1 MKTKI
6 GIGHSNQTDSFLAG
20 KEATIRAID
29 KGKIERADFAL
40 IFCGGKHNP
49 KQFLEGVNV
58 VIPDCEKAGGTSF
71 GIISDAFIGYDGF
84 EVGVTVFS
92 SDKIKFTVFS
102 QGELNLDEAKAGR
115 ELGRKIQTADIAD
128 PKGLMVFYDSSKQQ
142 NPPMLNFATPL
153 FASLEPHLP
162 KGISCVGGGFLAD
175 MMLSEC
181 YQIVNNEVFTQY
193 VVAILV
199 SGDCVMESTILH
211 GCFPCSDYL
220 TITKSQGPVVLE
232 IDGMPAIEKI
242 QELLGGADL
251 IDVKD
256 FAMNVTLGVNR
267 GDKFG
272 DFKESEFANR
282 LTLAVDEEHKALI
295 MFEPDLVEGTEVQL
309 MRRNLEPDYVGRAIQ
324 EEMKKIS
331 HLNPIFSFYIN
342 CGGRARPFSGVD
354 FEDAEQVRQAVGDI
368 PLSGFYSGVEV
379 AQVGGVLQPLD
390 WTGVLCF
397 LAEN

>member
-20 KEATIRAID
+20 KEAASRAVKHGNID
-29 KGKIERADFAL
+29 RADFAL

-49 KQFLEGVNV
+49 KQFLNGVNQ

-71 GIISDAFIGYDGF
+71 GVISDTFIGYDGF

-92 SDKIKFTVFS
+92 SDKVKFAVFS
-102 QGELNLDEAKAGR
+102 QGGLNVDEAKAGE
-115 ELGRKIQTADIAD
+115 ELGKKIQQADIPD
-128 PKGLMVFYDSSKQQ
+128 PRGLMVFYDSSKQQ

-153 FASLEPHLP
+153 FASLEPYLP
-162 KGISCVGGGFLAD
+162 SGISCVGGGFLAD

-181 YQIVNNEVFTQY
+181 YQIVNDHVYTQN
-193 VVAILV
+193 VIAILI
-199 SGDCVMESTILH
+199 SGECVMESTILH

-220 TITKSQGPVVLE
+220 TVTKSEGPMVME
-232 IDGMPAIEKI
+232 IDGMPAIQKI
-242 QELLGGADL
+242 QELLGGPEV

-267 GDKFG
+267 GEKYG
-272 DFKESEFANR
+272 EFKENEFANR
-282 LTLAVDEEHKALI
+282 LTLAVDEEHNALI
-295 MFEPDLVEGTEVQL
+295 MFEPDLVIGTEVQL
-309 MRRNLEPDYVGRAIQ
+309 MRRNLEPDYVGKAIQ
-324 EEMKKIS
+324 EEMKKIAN
-331 HLNPIFSFYIN
+331 LNPIFSFYIN
-342 CGGRARPFSGVD
+342 CGGRARPFAGVD
-354 FEDAEQVRQAVGDI
+354 FEDGEQVRQALGSI

-397 LAEN
+397 LAEK

>member
-20 KEATIRAID
+20 KEAASRAME

-49 KQFLEGVNV
+49 KQFLSGVNE

-71 GIISDAFIGYDGF
+71 GIISDRFIGYDGF
-84 EVGVTVFS
+84 EVGVTIFS

-102 QGELNLDEAKAGR
+102 QGELNLDEAKAGD
-115 ELGRKIQTADIAD
+115 ELGKKIQAAKVAD

-153 FASLEPHLP
+153 FASLGPYLP
-162 KGISCVGGGFLAD
+162 SGVTCVGGGFLAD

-181 YQIVNNEVFTQY
+181 YQIANGQVVTQH
-193 VVAILV
+193 VIAILI

-220 TITKSQGPVVLE
+220 TITKSEGPVVME

-242 QELLGGADL
+242 QELLGGADV
-251 IDVKD
+251 IDAKD

-295 MFEPDLVEGTEVQL
+295 MFEPDLVAGTEVQL
-309 MRRNLEPDYVGRAIQ
+309 MRRNLEPDYVGEAIQ
-324 EEMKKIS
+324 EEMKKIE
-331 HLNPIFSFYIN
+331 HLDPIFSFYIN

-368 PLSGFYSGVEV
+368 PFSGFYSGVEV

-397 LAEN
+397 LAEK